1 MNGINVLNEST
12 ERVASMLENMSSS
25 ELLLV
30 VARAGGSS
38 HYDTALIE
46 SLRSRS
52 SEMEHALQS

>member
-1 MNGINVLNEST
+1 MNGKNVLNLSAEHVMSLLES
-12 ERVASMLENMSSS
+12 VNSF

-46 SLRSRS
+46 NLRSRNT
-52 SEMEHALQS
+52 EMERALQG